1 MPSSQNN
8 DNPFDKAFSVI
19 AEGIVK
25 MMPIPAKEKQA
36 GYEAGTDQP
45 PCDTS
50 GGGRPKICGR
60 AEEAPGAGG

>member
-36 GYEAGTDQP
+36 YIYYKEGFAAQTNGD
-45 PCDTS
+45 
-50 GGGRPKICGR
+50 
-60 AEEAPGAGG
+60 